1 MLNSANLFGFVS
13 EFIVL
18 LLGAILLLL
27 GAPGRAGVPARPAAL
42 VGLGV
47 LFLYWGARAWM
58 GPQPKTSRTQR
69 TIRAGSLALVG
80 VLVAAIPFLPLRDA
94 NYLVGIAG
102 GVLVLRGL
110 VGGALSLRQA

>member
-1 MLNSANLFGFVS
+1 MLNSANLFRLVS

-18 LLGAILLLL
+18 LLGAFLLLI
-27 GAPGRAGVPARPAAL
+27 AATGRAGIPTRPAAL

-58 GPQPKTSRTQR
+58 RPEPKTSRTQR
-69 TIRAGSLALVG
+69 AIRAGSLALVG

-94 NYLVGIAG
+94 NLLVGIAG

-110 VGGALSLRQA
+110 LGGALSLRQA

>member
-1 MLNSANLFGFVS
+1 MLNSASLFRLVS

-18 LLGAILLLL
+18 LLGAFLLLM
-27 GAPGRAGVPARPAAL
+27 AATGRAGVPARPAAL

-58 GPQPKTSRTQR
+58 RPEPKTRRSQR
-69 TIRAGSLALVG
+69 AIRAGSLALVG

-94 NYLVGIAG
+94 NLLVGIAG

-110 VGGALSLRQA
+110 LGGALSLRQS